1 MDSGS
6 GGGCEPTR
14 LGRGRRRR
22 GQCGSQRCR
31 EAALTGISGVPWG
44 TPKGLEGPQRAA
56 MRPTWRANGLR
67 TANYRRMTALERV
80 MRPDRRRDGAGWAA
94 GGGTAASVGA
104 AVGDRGRP
112 GVSKVCL
119 STQRRSTPQP
129 PGRLGR
135 CDFTAAGQTAAAPS
149 APLRNGAQ

>member
-1 MDSGS
+1 M
-6 GGGCEPTR
+6 TALR
-14 LGRGRRRR
+14 LPAPLSKGPR
-22 GQCGSQRCR
+22 
-31 EAALTGISGVPWG
+31 
-44 TPKGLEGPQRAA
+44 TPAGLEGPQRAA
-56 MRPTWRANGLR
+56 VRPTWTANGLR

-94 GGGTAASVGA
+94 GGGTAAPVGA

-112 GVSKVCL
+112 GVSKVSL